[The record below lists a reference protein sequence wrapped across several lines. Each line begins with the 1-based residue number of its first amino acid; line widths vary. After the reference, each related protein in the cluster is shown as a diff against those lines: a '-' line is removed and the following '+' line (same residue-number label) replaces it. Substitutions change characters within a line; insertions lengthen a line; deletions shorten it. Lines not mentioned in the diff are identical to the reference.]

1 MNRIQHS
8 ATADGWASGRAFPLR
23 ILLPSARLK
32 STNIVY
38 ADGFLLLLF
47 SVMPIVG
54 APLAWSAGQSCD
66 AAIPKNFEK
75 LSLDKKVKVTEVIR
89 ECERKL
95 KASNTKDSAS
105 IQKDG
110 PAFAYITA
118 RADRP
123 TY

>member
-1 MNRIQHS
+1 MIASRRHHHS
-8 ATADGWASGRAFPLR
+8 LCI
-23 ILLPSARLK
+23 IL
-32 STNIVY
+32 
-38 ADGFLLLLF
+38 FLLF

-54 APLAWSAGQSCD
+54 AQLAWSAGQSCD
-66 AAIPKNFEK
+66 VFIPKNFEK

-95 KASNTKDSAS
+95 KASHTKELAS
-105 IQKDG
+105 LQRDG